1 MDFDRNNLYKKASY
15 TVEEVNKNLNKL
27 KLNVFD
33 EKSEINILILKV
45 KNEIDII
52 KKSIEDLKKP
62 FLLFI
67 MGPGKY
73 GKTSLINSLIK
84 EHFLEVRDIPNT
96 WKLDSL
102 VYGVNKRIE
111 IIYDNKISRIYDY
124 EEGKDIIKN
133 EEIKFRNSK
142 NKIRYELEKYK
153 NKKKINKEELKN
165 YKKILEDMYIYKS
178 NICEVRYF
186 IDKKGILNDFVIVDT
201 PGLNQSLLENTNSRM
216 LDYYNHADGIIWIL
230 DSQNVIS
237 KSSYEL
243 LEELKHNYSIEKNK
257 DNIICVVNKI
267 DTIKN
272 KIKDKQ
278 KIIEKVDLLYEQNFK
293 DIVMIS
299 ARNAINGI
307 LNNDT
312 NLIDISNIKS
322 LENSIEI
329 NFKKKSEKI
338 QVKSKQQGLK
348 LMSKKIIEYINEY
361 KRDLYFEIYKLNKNK
376 KNIKEKL
383 ELVKIY
389 TLEYVK
395 IYISFENLIKNDIN
409 VEIRQLENIINKKI
423 NQDFDFEINFNVS
436 ICRFKEIIKL
446 KALIEDYKKINEKK
460 DLYLNILQ
468 NKSLTNNYKFNINRF
483 IESLKNE
490 TISEVSKV
498 LEIIE
503 KNKIYDIEKSFRNRY
518 TDFEVIKEHMQF
530 INNIYDN
537 VVIWGDK
544 NE

>member
-33 EKSEINILILKV
+33 EKSEINILILKA

-73 GKTSLINSLIK
+73 GKTSIINSLIK

-111 IIYDNKISRIYDY
+111 IIYDNKISRVCDY

-133 EEIKFRNSK
+133 EEIKFKNSK

-153 NKKKINKEELKN
+153 NKEKINKEELKN

-272 KIKDKQ
+272 KTKDKQ

-312 NLIDISNIKS
+312 NLIDISNIKA

-376 KNIKEKL
+376 KSIKEKL
-383 ELVKIY
+383 DLVKIY

-423 NQDFDFEINFNVS
+423 NQDFNFEINFNVS

-490 TISEVSKV
+490 TISEVSKI

-518 TDFEVIKEHMQF
+518 TDIEVIKEHMQF

>member
-1 MDFDRNNLYKKASY
+1 
-15 TVEEVNKNLNKL
+15 
-27 KLNVFD
+27 
-33 EKSEINILILKV
+33 
-45 KNEIDII
+45 
-52 KKSIEDLKKP
+52 
-62 FLLFI
+62 
-67 MGPGKY
+67 
-73 GKTSLINSLIK
+73 
-84 EHFLEVRDIPNT
+84 
-96 WKLDSL
+96 
-102 VYGVNKRIE
+102 
-111 IIYDNKISRIYDY
+111 IYDNKISRIYDY

-133 EEIKFRNSK
+133 EEIKFKNSK

-153 NKKKINKEELKN
+153 NKEKINKEELKN

-272 KIKDKQ
+272 KTKDKQ

-312 NLIDISNIKS
+312 NLIDISNIKA

-361 KRDLYFEIYKLNKNK
+361 KRDLYFEI
-376 KNIKEKL
+376 
-383 ELVKIY
+383 
-389 TLEYVK
+389 
-395 IYISFENLIKNDIN
+395 
-409 VEIRQLENIINKKI
+409 
-423 NQDFDFEINFNVS
+423 
-436 ICRFKEIIKL
+436 
-446 KALIEDYKKINEKK
+446 
-460 DLYLNILQ
+460 
-468 NKSLTNNYKFNINRF
+468 
-483 IESLKNE
+483 
-490 TISEVSKV
+490 
-498 LEIIE
+498 
-503 KNKIYDIEKSFRNRY
+503 
-518 TDFEVIKEHMQF
+518 
-530 INNIYDN
+530 
-537 VVIWGDK
+537 
-544 NE
+544 

>member
-133 EEIKFRNSK
+133 EEIKFKNSK

-153 NKKKINKEELKN
+153 NKEKINKEELKN
-165 YKKILEDMYIYKS
+165 HKKILEDMYIYKS

-518 TDFEVIKEHMQF
+518 TDIEVIKEHMQF

>member
-111 IIYDNKISRIYDY
+111 IIYDNKISRVYDY

-133 EEIKFRNSK
+133 EEIKFKNSK

-153 NKKKINKEELKN
+153 NKEKINKEELKN
-165 YKKILEDMYIYKS
+165 HKKILEDMYIYKS

-518 TDFEVIKEHMQF
+518 TDIEVIKEHMQF

>member
-27 KLNVFD
+27 KLNIFD

-111 IIYDNKISRIYDY
+111 IIYDNKISRVYDY

-133 EEIKFRNSK
+133 EEIKFKNSK
-142 NKIRYELEKYK
+142 NKIKYELGKYK
-153 NKKKINKEELKN
+153 NKEKISIEELKN
-165 YKKILEDMYIYKS
+165 YKKILEDMYMYKS
-178 NICEVRYF
+178 NICEIRYF

-243 LEELKHNYSIEKNK
+243 LEELKHNYSIE
-257 DNIICVVNKI
+257 
-267 DTIKN
+267 
-272 KIKDKQ
+272 
-278 KIIEKVDLLYEQNFK
+278 
-293 DIVMIS
+293 
-299 ARNAINGI
+299 
-307 LNNDT
+307 
-312 NLIDISNIKS
+312 
-322 LENSIEI
+322 I

-383 ELVKIY
+383 DLVKIY

-518 TDFEVIKEHMQF
+518 TDIEVIKEHMQF

>member
-111 IIYDNKISRIYDY
+111 IIYDNKISRVYDY

-133 EEIKFRNSK
+133 EEIKFKNSK

-153 NKKKINKEELKN
+153 NKEKINKEELKN
-165 YKKILEDMYIYKS
+165 HKKILEDMYIYKS

-389 TLEYVK
+389 T
-395 IYISFENLIKNDIN
+395 
-409 VEIRQLENIINKKI
+409 
-423 NQDFDFEINFNVS
+423 
-436 ICRFKEIIKL
+436 
-446 KALIEDYKKINEKK
+446 
-460 DLYLNILQ
+460 
-468 NKSLTNNYKFNINRF
+468 
-483 IESLKNE
+483 
-490 TISEVSKV
+490 
-498 LEIIE
+498 
-503 KNKIYDIEKSFRNRY
+503 
-518 TDFEVIKEHMQF
+518 
-530 INNIYDN
+530 
-537 VVIWGDK
+537 
-544 NE
+544 

>member
-133 EEIKFRNSK
+133 EEIKFKNSK

-153 NKKKINKEELKN
+153 NKEKINKEELKN
-165 YKKILEDMYIYKS
+165 HKKILEDMYIYKS

-312 NLIDISNIKS
+312 NLIDISNIKA

-376 KNIKEKL
+376 KSIKEKL
-383 ELVKIY
+383 DLVKIY

-518 TDFEVIKEHMQF
+518 TDIEVIKEHMQF

>member
-111 IIYDNKISRIYDY
+111 IIYDNKISIVYDY
-124 EEGKDIIKN
+124 EEGKNIIKN
-133 EEIKFRNSK
+133 EEIKFKNSK

-153 NKKKINKEELKN
+153 NKEKINIEELKN

-216 LDYYNHADGIIWIL
+216 LDYYNHADGVIWIL

-272 KIKDKQ
+272 KTKDKQ

-312 NLIDISNIKS
+312 NLIDISNIKA

-338 QVKSKQQGLK
+338 QVKSKQKGLK

-376 KNIKEKL
+376 NNIKEKL
-383 ELVKIY
+383 DLVKIY

-409 VEIRQLENIINKKI
+409 IEIRQLENIINKKI

-446 KALIEDYKKINEKK
+446 KALIEEYKKINEKK

-490 TISEVSKV
+490 MISEVSKV

-503 KNKIYDIEKSFRNRY
+503 KNKIYGIEKSFRNRY
-518 TDFEVIKEHMQF
+518 TDIKVIKEHMQF

>member
-503 KNKIYDIEKSFRNRY
+503 KNKVYDIEKSFRNRY
-518 TDFEVIKEHMQF
+518 TDIEVIKEHMQF

>member
-111 IIYDNKISRIYDY
+111 IIYDNKISIVYDY
-124 EEGKDIIKN
+124 EEGKNIIKN

-153 NKKKINKEELKN
+153 NKEKINIEELKN
-165 YKKILEDMYIYKS
+165 HKKILEDMYIYKS

-216 LDYYNHADGIIWIL
+216 LDYYNHADGVIWIL

-272 KIKDKQ
+272 KTKDKQ

-376 KNIKEKL
+376 NNIKEKL
-383 ELVKIY
+383 DLVKIY

-446 KALIEDYKKINEKK
+446 KALIEEYKKINEKK

-503 KNKIYDIEKSFRNRY
+503 KNKIYGIEKSFRNRY
-518 TDFEVIKEHMQF
+518 TDIKVIKEHMQF

-537 VVIWGDK
+537 IVIWGDK

>member
-111 IIYDNKISRIYDY
+111 IIYDNKFSRVYDY

-133 EEIKFRNSK
+133 EEIKFKNSK

-153 NKKKINKEELKN
+153 NKEKINKEELKN

-257 DNIICVVNKI
+257 DNIICVINKI

-483 IESLKNE
+483 IESLRNE

-518 TDFEVIKEHMQF
+518 TDIEVIKEHMQF

>member
-15 TVEEVNKNLNKL
+15 TVEEVNKNLDKL

-111 IIYDNKISRIYDY
+111 IIYDNKISRVYDY

-133 EEIKFRNSK
+133 EEIKFKNSK

-153 NKKKINKEELKN
+153 NKEKINKEELKN

-322 LENSIEI
+322 LEDSIEI

-348 LMSKKIIEYINEY
+348 LMSEKIIEYINEH

-518 TDFEVIKEHMQF
+518 TDIEVIKEHMQF

>member
-102 VYGVNKRIE
+102 VYGKNKKIE
-111 IIYDNKISRIYDY
+111 IIYDNKISRVYDY

-133 EEIKFRNSK
+133 EEIKFKNSK

-153 NKKKINKEELKN
+153 NKEKINKEELKN
-165 YKKILEDMYIYKS
+165 YKKILEDMHIYKS

-216 LDYYNHADGIIWIL
+216 LDYYNHADGVIWIL

-272 KIKDKQ
+272 KTKDKQ

-338 QVKSKQQGLK
+338 QVKSKQQSLK

-376 KNIKEKL
+376 KSIKEKL
-383 ELVKIY
+383 DLVKIY
-389 TLEYVK
+389 TLEYIK

-503 KNKIYDIEKSFRNRY
+503 KNKVYDIEKSFRNRY
-518 TDFEVIKEHMQF
+518 TDIEVIKEHMQF

>member
-33 EKSEINILILKV
+33 EKSEINILILKA

-73 GKTSLINSLIK
+73 GKTSIINSLIK

-111 IIYDNKISRIYDY
+111 IIYDNKISRVCDY

-133 EEIKFRNSK
+133 EEIKFKNSK

-153 NKKKINKEELKN
+153 NKEKINKEELKN

-272 KIKDKQ
+272 KTKDKQ

-312 NLIDISNIKS
+312 NLIDISNIKA

-376 KNIKEKL
+376 KSIKEKL
-383 ELVKIY
+383 DLVKIY

-490 TISEVSKV
+490 TISEVSKI

-518 TDFEVIKEHMQF
+518 TDIEVIKEHMQF

>member
-102 VYGVNKRIE
+102 VYGENKRIE
-111 IIYDNKISRIYDY
+111 IIYDNKISRVYDY

-133 EEIKFRNSK
+133 EEIKFKNSK

-153 NKKKINKEELKN
+153 NKEKINKEELKN

-329 NFKKKSEKI
+329 NFKKKS
-338 QVKSKQQGLK
+338 
-348 LMSKKIIEYINEY
+348 
-361 KRDLYFEIYKLNKNK
+361 
-376 KNIKEKL
+376 
-383 ELVKIY
+383 
-389 TLEYVK
+389 
-395 IYISFENLIKNDIN
+395 
-409 VEIRQLENIINKKI
+409 
-423 NQDFDFEINFNVS
+423 
-436 ICRFKEIIKL
+436 
-446 KALIEDYKKINEKK
+446 
-460 DLYLNILQ
+460 
-468 NKSLTNNYKFNINRF
+468 
-483 IESLKNE
+483 
-490 TISEVSKV
+490 
-498 LEIIE
+498 
-503 KNKIYDIEKSFRNRY
+503 
-518 TDFEVIKEHMQF
+518 
-530 INNIYDN
+530 
-537 VVIWGDK
+537 
-544 NE
+544 

>member
-1 MDFDRNNLYKKASY
+1 MDFDRNSLYKKALY
-15 TVEEVNKNLNKL
+15 TVEEVNKNLNHL
-27 KLNVFD
+27 KLNVSD

-52 KKSIEDLKKP
+52 KKSIEDLKQP

-67 MGPGKY
+67 IGPGKY
-73 GKTSLINSLIK
+73 GKTSLINALIK
-84 EHFLEVRDIPNT
+84 ERFLAVRDIPNT

-102 VYGVNKRIE
+102 VYGENKRIE
-111 IIYDNKISRIYDY
+111 IIYDNKISRVYDY

-133 EEIKFRNSK
+133 EEIKFKNSK
-142 NKIRYELEKYK
+142 NKIKYELEKYK
-153 NKKKINKEELKN
+153 NKEKISIEELKN
-165 YKKILEDMYIYKS
+165 YKKILEDMYMYKS
-178 NICEVRYF
+178 NICEIRYF

-272 KIKDKQ
+272 KTKDKQ
-278 KIIEKVDLLYEQNFK
+278 KIIEKVNFLYEQNFK

-338 QVKSKQQGLK
+338 QMKSKQQGLK
-348 LMSKKIIEYINEY
+348 LMSEKIIEYINEY
-361 KRDLYFEIYKLNKNK
+361 KRNLYFEIYKLNKNK

-383 ELVKIY
+383 DLAKIY
-389 TLEYVK
+389 ILEYVK
-395 IYISFENLIKNDIN
+395 TYISFENLIKNDIN

-423 NQDFDFEINFNVS
+423 NQDFEINFKVS
-436 ICRFKEIIKL
+436 ICKLKKNIKL

-468 NKSLTNNYKFNINRF
+468 NKSLTNKYKFNINRF

-490 TISEVSKV
+490 IINEVSKV

-503 KNKIYDIEKSFRNRY
+503 ENKIYDMEKSFRNRY
-518 TDFEVIKEHMQF
+518 TDVAVIKEHMQF

>member
-111 IIYDNKISRIYDY
+111 IIYDNKISRVYDY

-133 EEIKFRNSK
+133 EEIKFKNSK

-153 NKKKINKEELKN
+153 NKEKINKEELKN
-165 YKKILEDMYIYKS
+165 HKKILEDMYIYKS

-338 QVKSKQQGLK
+338 QVKSKKQGLK

-518 TDFEVIKEHMQF
+518 TDIEVIKEHMQF

>member
-133 EEIKFRNSK
+133 EEIKFKNSK

-153 NKKKINKEELKN
+153 NKEKINKEELKN

-272 KIKDKQ
+272 KTKDKQ

-312 NLIDISNIKS
+312 NLIDISNIKA

-376 KNIKEKL
+376 KSIKEKL
-383 ELVKIY
+383 DLVKIY

-518 TDFEVIKEHMQF
+518 TDIEVIKEHMQF

>member
-133 EEIKFRNSK
+133 EEIKFKNSK

-153 NKKKINKEELKN
+153 NKEKINKEELKN

-216 LDYYNHADGIIWIL
+216 LDYYNHADGVIWIL

-272 KIKDKQ
+272 KTKDKQ

-348 LMSKKIIEYINEY
+348 LMSKKIIEHINEY

-383 ELVKIY
+383 DLVKIY

-436 ICRFKEIIKL
+436 ICRLKEIIKL
-446 KALIEDYKKINEKK
+446 KPLIEDYKKINEKK

-518 TDFEVIKEHMQF
+518 TDIEVIKEHMQF

>member
-1 MDFDRNNLYKKASY
+1 M
-15 TVEEVNKNLNKL
+15 
-27 KLNVFD
+27 
-33 EKSEINILILKV
+33 
-45 KNEIDII
+45 
-52 KKSIEDLKKP
+52 
-62 FLLFI
+62 
-67 MGPGKY
+67 
-73 GKTSLINSLIK
+73 
-84 EHFLEVRDIPNT
+84 
-96 WKLDSL
+96 
-102 VYGVNKRIE
+102 
-111 IIYDNKISRIYDY
+111 
-124 EEGKDIIKN
+124 
-133 EEIKFRNSK
+133 
-142 NKIRYELEKYK
+142 RYELEKYK
-153 NKKKINKEELKN
+153 NKEKINKEELKN

-272 KIKDKQ
+272 KTKDKQ

-312 NLIDISNIKS
+312 NLIDISNIKA

-361 KRDLYFEIYKLNKNK
+361 KRDLYFEI
-376 KNIKEKL
+376 
-383 ELVKIY
+383 
-389 TLEYVK
+389 
-395 IYISFENLIKNDIN
+395 
-409 VEIRQLENIINKKI
+409 
-423 NQDFDFEINFNVS
+423 
-436 ICRFKEIIKL
+436 
-446 KALIEDYKKINEKK
+446 
-460 DLYLNILQ
+460 
-468 NKSLTNNYKFNINRF
+468 
-483 IESLKNE
+483 
-490 TISEVSKV
+490 
-498 LEIIE
+498 
-503 KNKIYDIEKSFRNRY
+503 
-518 TDFEVIKEHMQF
+518 
-530 INNIYDN
+530 
-537 VVIWGDK
+537 
-544 NE
+544 

>member
-102 VYGVNKRIE
+102 VYGVNKRVE
-111 IIYDNKISRIYDY
+111 IIYDNKFSRVYDY

-133 EEIKFRNSK
+133 EEIKFKNSK

-153 NKKKINKEELKN
+153 NKEKINKEELKN

-312 NLIDISNIKS
+312 NLIDSSNIKS

-483 IESLKNE
+483 IESLRNE

-518 TDFEVIKEHMQF
+518 TDIEVIKEHMQF

>member
-1 MDFDRNNLYKKASY
+1 IHLPAITMSEEVENLSKRLNNKGLEIKGLYLEGSDSLGNIYIISNKASLGV
-15 TVEEVNKNLNKL
+15 TEENIICTMKEEVL
-27 KLNVFD
+27 KLIAD
-33 EKSEINILILKV
+33 E
-45 KNEIDII
+45 
-52 KKSIEDLKKP
+52 
-62 FLLFI
+62 
-67 MGPGKY
+67 Y
-73 GKTSLINSLIK
+73 
-84 EHFLEVRDIPNT
+84 
-96 WKLDSL
+96 
-102 VYGVNKRIE
+102 
-111 IIYDNKISRIYDY
+111 
-124 EEGKDIIKN
+124 
-133 EEIKFRNSK
+133 KFREILTGK
-142 NKIRYELEKYK
+142 CKYELEDKIYRALAILQHAVLLDFK
-153 NKKKINKEELKN
+153 EALDLISKVRLGVELSLIPINKEKINKEELKN

-312 NLIDISNIKS
+312 NLIDISNIKA

-376 KNIKEKL
+376 KSIKEKL
-383 ELVKIY
+383 DLVKIY
-389 TLEYVK
+389 TLEHVK

-409 VEIRQLENIINKKI
+409 VEIRQLENIINK
-423 NQDFDFEINFNVS
+423 
-436 ICRFKEIIKL
+436 
-446 KALIEDYKKINEKK
+446 
-460 DLYLNILQ
+460 
-468 NKSLTNNYKFNINRF
+468 
-483 IESLKNE
+483 
-490 TISEVSKV
+490 
-498 LEIIE
+498 
-503 KNKIYDIEKSFRNRY
+503 
-518 TDFEVIKEHMQF
+518 
-530 INNIYDN
+530 
-537 VVIWGDK
+537 
-544 NE
+544 

>member
-102 VYGVNKRIE
+102 VYGLNKRIE
-111 IIYDNKISRIYDY
+111 IIYDNKISRVYDY

-133 EEIKFRNSK
+133 EEIKFKNSK

-153 NKKKINKEELKN
+153 NKEKINKEELKN

-468 NKSLTNNYKFNINRF
+468 NKSLTNNYKFNINGF

-498 LEIIE
+498 LKIIE

-518 TDFEVIKEHMQF
+518 TDIEVIKEHMQF

>member
-33 EKSEINILILKV
+33 EKSEINILILKA

-111 IIYDNKISRIYDY
+111 IIYDNKFSRVYDY

-133 EEIKFRNSK
+133 EEIKFKNSK

-153 NKKKINKEELKN
+153 NKEKINKEELKN

-272 KIKDKQ
+272 KTKDKQ

-312 NLIDISNIKS
+312 NLIAISNIKA

-376 KNIKEKL
+376 KSIKEKL
-383 ELVKIY
+383 DLVKIY

-518 TDFEVIKEHMQF
+518 TDIEVIKEHMQF

>member
-111 IIYDNKISRIYDY
+111 IIYDNKISRVYDY

-153 NKKKINKEELKN
+153 NKEKINIEELKN

-272 KIKDKQ
+272 KTKDKQ

-376 KNIKEKL
+376 NNIKEKL
-383 ELVKIY
+383 DLVKIY

-518 TDFEVIKEHMQF
+518 TDIEVIKEHMQF

-537 VVIWGDK
+537 VVIWGG
-544 NE
+544 

>member
-348 LMSKKIIEYINEY
+348 LISKKIIKYINEY

-518 TDFEVIKEHMQF
+518 TDIEVIKEHMQF

>member
-102 VYGVNKRIE
+102 VYGENKRIE

-133 EEIKFRNSK
+133 EEIKFKNSK

-153 NKKKINKEELKN
+153 NKEKINKEELKN

-272 KIKDKQ
+272 KTKDKQ

-312 NLIDISNIKS
+312 NLIDISNIKA

-376 KNIKEKL
+376 KSIKEKL
-383 ELVKIY
+383 DLVKIY

-518 TDFEVIKEHMQF
+518 TDIEVIKEHMQF

-537 VVIWGDK
+537 LVIWGDK

>member
-1 MDFDRNNLYKKASY
+1 MDFDRNNLYKKASC
-15 TVEEVNKNLNKL
+15 TIEEVNKNLNQL

-33 EKSEINILILKV
+33 EKSEINIFILKV

-52 KKSIEDLKKP
+52 KKSIKDLKQP

-84 EHFLEVRDIPNT
+84 ESFLEVRDIPNT

-102 VYGVNKRIE
+102 VYGVNKKIE
-111 IIYDNKISRIYDY
+111 IIYDNKISRVYDY
-124 EEGKDIIKN
+124 EEGKNIIKN
-133 EEIKFRNSK
+133 EEVKFKNSK
-142 NKIRYELEKYK
+142 NKIKYELEKYK
-153 NKKKINKEELKN
+153 NKEKVSIEELKN

-178 NICEVRYF
+178 NICEIRYF
-186 IDKKGILNDFVIVDT
+186 INKKGILNDFVIVDT
-201 PGLNQSLLENTNSRM
+201 PGLNQNLLENTKSRM

-237 KSSYEL
+237 KASYEL

-272 KIKDKQ
+272 KTKDKQ
-278 KIIEKVDLLYEQNFK
+278 KIIEKVNLLYEQNFK
-293 DIVMIS
+293 DIVMVS
-299 ARNAINGI
+299 AKNAISGI

-329 NFKKKSEKI
+329 NFKKKSEQI
-338 QVKSKQQGLK
+338 QMKSKQQSLK
-348 LMSKKIIEYINEY
+348 LMSEKIIEYINEY
-361 KRDLYFEIYKLNKNK
+361 KRNLYFEIYKLNENK

-383 ELVKIY
+383 DLVKIY
-389 TLEYVK
+389 IIEYIK
-395 IYISFENLIKNDIN
+395 TYISFGNLIKNDITI
-409 VEIRQLENIINKKI
+409 EIRQLENIINKKI
-423 NQDFDFEINFNVS
+423 NQDFNFGIDFKVS

-446 KALIEDYKKINEKK
+446 KALIEDYNKINEKK
-460 DLYLNILQ
+460 DLYLTILQ

-483 IESLKNE
+483 IESLKSEIIN
-490 TISEVSKV
+490 EVSKV

-503 KNKIYDIEKSFRNRY
+503 KNKIYEIDKSFRNRY
-518 TDFEVIKEHMQF
+518 TDFEVIKKHMQF

-537 VVIWGDK
+537 VVIWRDK

>member
-518 TDFEVIKEHMQF
+518 TDIEVIKEHMQF

>member
-111 IIYDNKISRIYDY
+111 IIYDNKISRVYDY

-133 EEIKFRNSK
+133 EEIKFKNSK

-153 NKKKINKEELKN
+153 NKEKINKEELKN

-322 LENSIEI
+322 LEDSIEI

-518 TDFEVIKEHMQF
+518 TDIEVIKEHMQF

>member
-111 IIYDNKISRIYDY
+111 IIYDNKISRVYDY

-133 EEIKFRNSK
+133 EEIKFKNSK

-153 NKKKINKEELKN
+153 NKEKINKEELKN

-312 NLIDISNIKS
+312 NLIDISNIKA

-518 TDFEVIKEHMQF
+518 TDIEVIKEHMQF

>member
-111 IIYDNKISRIYDY
+111 IIYDNKISRVYDY

-133 EEIKFRNSK
+133 EEIKFKNSK

-153 NKKKINKEELKN
+153 NKEKINKEELKN

-483 IESLKNE
+483 IESLRNE

-518 TDFEVIKEHMQF
+518 TDIEVIKEHMQF